1 MKVFNFMI
9 KKDLKP
15 VLMITLAL
23 VAFSFL
29 MQFMHYRETVKNEP
43 YYTKAFDTISKK
55 EDVNQTIDNELNEA
69 SKKRN
74 DALSEIMMY
83 IYGEGYDMNSPP
95 EELPSEMVEK
105 LFFPSYENGIYA
117 PLAETD
123 ENILSQLKIQLYAQQ
138 NYVSLISDQL
148 VSYDRNVR
156 RGVKDE
162 YILAVSQKLT
172 EDYTEVI
179 EEPYTKI
186 TDTRAADS
194 MVSFVS
200 TDMIPLFAVFII
212 LFSRFSSEIQSR
224 RFMSFSATKYGAFN
238 FTLSKILS
246 GYVVFTVFY
255 VIYCVGYFVMFLVF
269 DKNSGALF
277 APVQICATYEL
288 STEALSLFQYMLVI
302 MATRFVYC
310 IALGSIVMLVSF
322 VCKRTIIAGV
332 AGLVAIA
339 LPLILKE
346 TYIVNSAIVAKQYV
360 KIILSC
366 DVFNMYHGLN
376 YVDVLGT
383 PVKVY
388 VLFFVFMAFIS
399 VIFSAITL
407 AVSTKR
413 GVGVV

>member
-1 MKVFNFMI
+1 MKVFDFMI
-9 KKDLKP
+9 KKDIKP

-23 VAFSFL
+23 VSFSFL
-29 MQFMHYRETVKNEP
+29 MQFMHYREFVKNEP
-43 YYTKAFDTISKK
+43 YYTDAFDTISKEK
-55 EDVNQTIDNELNEA
+55 DISQTIDIQLKEA
-69 SKKRN
+69 SQKRS
-74 DALSEIMMY
+74 DALAEVMNY
-83 IYGEGYDMNSPP
+83 IYGEGYDHTKPP

-117 PLAETD
+117 PLADTD
-123 ENILSQLKIQLYAQQ
+123 VAILSQLKSQLYAQQ
-138 NYVSLISDQL
+138 NYVNLISDQL
-148 VSYDRNVR
+148 ISYERNVR
-156 RGVKDE
+156 RGVTDK
-162 YILAVSQKLT
+162 YILAVSEKLT

-179 EEPYTKI
+179 KEPHTEV
-186 TDTRAADS
+186 TDTRAADG

-224 RFMSFSATKYGAFN
+224 RFMSFSATKYGACN

-246 GYVVFTVFY
+246 GYVTFTVFY
-255 VIYCVGYFVMFLVF
+255 VIYCVGYFLIFLLF

-288 STEALSLFQYMLVI
+288 STEALSVFQYMLLAMV
-302 MATRFVYC
+302 TRFVYC
-310 IALGSIVMLVSF
+310 IALGSIVMLISF
-322 VCKRTIIAGV
+322 VCKRTIAAGIV
-332 AGLVAIA
+332 GLVAIA
-339 LPLILKE
+339 LPLVLKE
-346 TYIVNSAIVAKQYV
+346 TYLVSSAIVTKQYV

-388 VLFFVFMAFIS
+388 VLFFIAMAFVS